1 MAKYSPEFKLKIVT
15 EYLQDTLGHRYL
27 AKKYQISSPSQIET
41 WVRQYNQE
49 GKNG

>member
-1 MAKYSPEFKLKIVT
+1 MAKYSPEFKLKIIN
-15 EYLQDTLGHRYL
+15 EYLQGTLGCRSL
-27 AKKYQISSPSQIET
+27 AKKYQIPSPSQIEI